1 MQIKKTFKEGE
12 SPALKSF
19 QLSKIVSDPR
29 GDL

>member
-1 MQIKKTFKEGE
+1 MQIKKIFTEGE

-29 GDL
+29 EEL